1 MDITEATT
9 LLTPADQ
16 RHPWET
22 ARLQI
27 LEELLRTA
35 TADGRVQN
43 EVVVDIGCGDLFVAG
58 QLAGRWPGSEFIGVD
73 TAFDEKTL
81 ESLRASITLPNLHV
95 YSSMDDALESLSR
108 PATMILLNDVIEHVP
123 DDVEFLRAIVASG
136 LFKTGTWLLITVPA
150 FQSLWTRH
158 DVFLGHYRRYT
169 RQLLRQRVQAAGL
182 TTSAEGYFFLSL
194 LPLRAA
200 QAMLGRAGL
209 HPKEE
214 KGIGG
219 WGGGRTMARLFRKML
234 LLDFR
239 VGRLLGRTGVVLPG
253 LSCYAICTARQS

>member
-9 LLTPADQ
+9 LLTPADR

-27 LEELLRTA
+27 LEELVQSA
-35 TADGRVQN
+35 AADGRVQN

-58 QLAGRWPGSEFIGVD
+58 QMARRWPGSDFIGVD
-73 TAFDEKTL
+73 TAFDDKTL
-81 ESLRASITLPNLHV
+81 ESLRTGIALPNLHV
-95 YSSMDDALESLSR
+95 YSSMENALQFLSR

-123 DDVEFLRAIVASG
+123 DDVEFLRTIVSSG
-136 LFKTGTWLLITVPA
+136 LFETGTQVLITVPA

-169 RQLLRQRVQAAGL
+169 RELLRQRVQAAGL
-182 TTSAEGYFFLSL
+182 TTSSEGYFFVSL
-194 LPLRAA
+194 LPIRAA
-200 QAMLGRAGL
+200 QAMLGHAGV

-219 WGGGRTMARLFRKML
+219 WGGGQAMAGLLRKML

-239 VGRLLGRTGVVLPG
+239 VGRLLSKTGVVLPG

>member
-9 LLTPADQ
+9 LLTPAER

-22 ARLQI
+22 ARLRI
-27 LEELLRTA
+27 LEELVQSA
-35 TADGRVQN
+35 TGDGRVQN

-58 QLAGRWPGSEFIGVD
+58 QMARRWPASDFIGVD

-81 ESLRASITLPNLHV
+81 ESLRTGIALPNLHV
-95 YSSMDDALESLSR
+95 YSSMADALQFLSR

-123 DDVEFLRAIVASG
+123 DDVEFLRTIVSSG
-136 LFKTGTWLLITVPA
+136 LFTSGTQVLVTVPA

-158 DVFLGHYRRYT
+158 DVFLGHHRRYT
-169 RQLLRQRVQAAGL
+169 RELLRQRVRAAGL
-182 TTSAEGYFFLSL
+182 TAVADGYFFVSL
-194 LPLRAA
+194 LPIRAA
-200 QAMLGRAGL
+200 QAMLGRAGV

-219 WGGGRTMARLFRKML
+219 WGGGQALGRLFRKML

-239 VGRLLGRTGVVLPG
+239 LGRLLSRTGIVLPG
-253 LSCYAICTARQS
+253 LSCYAICTAPQS